1 MERSQARRTT
11 RHCVL
16 GGRRSHNPRMADDED
31 DVDLQPLKE
40 ALAAAQRGDAAAAQA
55 LFASLYRELHRLAR
69 KQLYAHAG
77 GLTLG
82 ATTLLHEAYL
92 DLSGRGVAFPDRARF
107 FAYAARAMRGL
118 IVDHVRERR
127 ALKRGGEFQLTTL
140 DADKAD
146 AAQPEDDL
154 APLSDALDALAQ
166 SDAALAELVDLKFF
180 CGLSFAEIAAMR
192 AVSERTVQR
201 DWAKARL
208 FLHQLLRDE

>member
-1 MERSQARRTT
+1 
-11 RHCVL
+11 
-16 GGRRSHNPRMADDED
+16 MADDD
-31 DVDLQPLKE
+31 DVELQPLKE
-40 ALAAAQRGDAAAAQA
+40 ALAAAQRGDGAAAQA

-146 AAQPEDDL
+146 AVQPIDDL

-166 SDAALAELVDLKFF
+166 SDPALAELVDLKFF
-180 CGLSFAEIAAMR
+180 CGLNFAEIAAMR
-192 AVSERTVQR
+192 DVSERTVQR

-208 FLHQLLRDE
+208 FLHELLRDD

>member
-1 MERSQARRTT
+1 
-11 RHCVL
+11 
-16 GGRRSHNPRMADDED
+16 MADDD
-31 DVDLQPLKE
+31 DVELQPLKE
-40 ALAAAQRGDAAAAQA
+40 ALAAAQRGDGAAAQA

-146 AAQPEDDL
+146 AVQPMNDL

-166 SDAALAELVDLKFF
+166 SDPALAELVDLKFF
-180 CGLSFAEIAAMR
+180 CGLNFAEIAAMR
-192 AVSERTVQR
+192 DVSERTVQR

-208 FLHQLLRDE
+208 FLHELLRDD

>member
-1 MERSQARRTT
+1 
-11 RHCVL
+11 
-16 GGRRSHNPRMADDED
+16 MADDD
-31 DVDLQPLKE
+31 DVELQPLKD
-40 ALAAAQRGDAAAAQA
+40 ALAAAQRGDGAAAQA

-146 AAQPEDDL
+146 AAQPMDDL

-166 SDAALAELVDLKFF
+166 SDPALAELVDLKFF

-192 AVSERTVQR
+192 EVSERTVQR

-208 FLHQLLRDE
+208 FLHELLRDD

>member
-1 MERSQARRTT
+1 
-11 RHCVL
+11 
-16 GGRRSHNPRMADDED
+16 MADDD
-31 DVDLQPLKE
+31 DAELQPLKD
-40 ALAAAQRGDAAAAQA
+40 ALAAAQRGDGAAAQA

-146 AAQPEDDL
+146 AMQPIDDL

-166 SDAALAELVDLKFF
+166 SDPALAELVDLKFF

-192 AVSERTVQR
+192 DVSERTVQR

-208 FLHQLLRDE
+208 FLHELLRDD